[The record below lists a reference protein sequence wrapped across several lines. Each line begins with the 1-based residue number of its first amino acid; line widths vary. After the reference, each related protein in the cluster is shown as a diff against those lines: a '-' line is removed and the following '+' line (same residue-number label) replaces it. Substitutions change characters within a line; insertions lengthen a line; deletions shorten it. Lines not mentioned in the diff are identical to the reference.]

1 VTSLIAAAA
10 LAGLVGTPHCLA
22 MCGGFAAASSASGGQ
37 LAWSL
42 GRITTYAIGGAV
54 VALVGVAVP
63 GPGWVPGAI
72 AGALLVWFVLGLAGL
87 TPTVA
92 AHPPAITR
100 LAVAASRG
108 RGIPKRFA
116 FGMATALLPCG
127 LVYAA
132 LAMALAAG
140 SATGGAATMLAFGAA
155 TLPGL
160 SLLSVWTQ
168 RFALTSMARRRA
180 FAVLLLLLGGLS
192 IGLRTTG
199 LHAHSDATPA
209 PAAAGA
215 VQESDTGT
223 RGH

>member
-1 VTSLIAAAA
+1 MIAAAA

-22 MCGGFAAASSASGGQ
+22 MCGGFAAASSAGGGQ

-42 GRITTYAIGGAV
+42 GRITTYTFGGAIL
-54 VALVGVAVP
+54 ALIGVAVP
-63 GPGWVPGAI
+63 GPGWVPAAI
-72 AGALLVWFVLGLAGL
+72 AGLLLVWFVLGLAGL

-92 AHPPAITR
+92 AHPRAFTR
-100 LAVAASRG
+100 LAVAASKG
-108 RGIPKRFA
+108 RGTSGRFA

-140 SATGGAATMLAFGAA
+140 SAVGGAATMLAFGAA

-180 FAVLLLLLGGLS
+180 FAALLLLLGGIS

-199 LHAHSDATPA
+199 LHAHPDAPRS
-209 PAAAGA
+209 PAAAGPA
-215 VQESDTGT
+215 QESGAA
-223 RGH
+223 HAH